1 MNTILVKIWIF
12 NLDFPTILSF
22 LLGII
27 VGFVLVCL
35 IYAVLVVASL
45 GDKKFFVKT
54 KDDSL
59 TTTEVKDMI
68 VTAQKTFKDKSLRG
82 KKKRMAFAT
91 EIGKD
96 LAYGIATR
104 FYPKSKYPL
113 LELSVDEAI
122 MLTEYIKERLE
133 TILNRRGI
141 KLLKRFKIADI
152 VNITTASNKV
162 MKSEAFKVT
171 KTVSGVATKIKNVLN
186 VINPIILFR
195 KYVIGATFNLII
207 DKLCCVA
214 LAVVGE
220 ETYKIYSKRVFNKEV
235 EIDSNIDEILTDI
248 DNDFKNAAN
257 EKVDEDNVEDEI
269 KDISLEKEEIR
280 LMGKSFKNVYSS
292 NEAIDI
298 NYDMPLM
305 EKNISEVLLDEK
317 EEDE

>member
-1 MNTILVKIWIF
+1 
-12 NLDFPTILSF
+12 
-22 LLGII
+22 
-27 VGFVLVCL
+27 
-35 IYAVLVVASL
+35 
-45 GDKKFFVKT
+45 
-54 KDDSL
+54 
-59 TTTEVKDMI
+59 
-68 VTAQKTFKDKSLRG
+68 
-82 KKKRMAFAT
+82 
-91 EIGKD
+91 
-96 LAYGIATR
+96 
-104 FYPKSKYPL
+104 
-113 LELSVDEAI
+113 
-122 MLTEYIKERLE
+122 
-133 TILNRRGI
+133 
-141 KLLKRFKIADI
+141 
-152 VNITTASNKV
+152 

-186 VINPIILFR
+186 VINPILLFR

-220 ETYKIYSKRVFNKEV
+220 ETYKIYSKRVFNKDV

-257 EKVDEDNVEDEI
+257 EKVDEENVEDKI
-269 KDISLEKEEIR
+269 KEISLEKEEIR

-317 EEDE
+317 EEVE